1 MRRPFKI
8 TAYGYAKDFSR
19 GDRFKLDPFD
29 GHPREARGSALK
41 ARADLLALMQN
52 SEPYHFRFIPC
63 HFLRAPRISVPDLEL
78 ADRATLKI
86 QNGRYKT
93 QNTRDI
99 HRKK

>member
-41 ARADLLALMQN
+41 ARADLLALRRIQLQMV
-52 SEPYHFRFIPC
+52 
-63 HFLRAPRISVPDLEL
+63 FLRSIMNVV
-78 ADRATLKI
+78 
-86 QNGRYKT
+86 GRLL
-93 QNTRDI
+93 
-99 HRKK
+99 